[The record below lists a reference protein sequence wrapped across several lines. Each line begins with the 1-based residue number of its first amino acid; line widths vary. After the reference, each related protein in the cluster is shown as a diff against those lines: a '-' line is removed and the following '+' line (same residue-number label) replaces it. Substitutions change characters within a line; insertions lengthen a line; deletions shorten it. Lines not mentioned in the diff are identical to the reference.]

1 RIVNP
6 DANIEDNAA
15 AAAEDYISAR
25 YLSATEATWRIFA
38 KDLCSK
44 TPSVLRLNVHGP
56 QENRPQF
63 RQTQRIA
70 SNASTLIRY
79 LLRPLSYAA
88 LTYIEYFERIV
99 FRTPTASERANPAL
113 LPPGSFLE
121 RSEPGSRFLPN
132 VVSNRRSGSVV
143 ARMKW
148 VRPSHGDAFY
158 IRVILRHRPAS
169 SWLDL
174 RTTQDGQVHPTFQQ
188 AALHDGLIE
197 ADDEANLT
205 MTEAIN
211 LHTSPSD
218 LRFLFVLLINEGA
231 NAAQLWTLHSEALSR
246 DFLPLNEEFDDAPL
260 RTVLLAERSGLTAV
274 DELLRTFGLSTAAVG
289 LPSIDHPD
297 DAVEEEL
304 NFFRPRRQ
312 RLLAQSSEARS
323 HFTAQQH
330 NIRSTI
336 INTVMQAHN
345 EMMPRLHL
353 IQGRAGRG
361 KTFVVKAI
369 IDELRGHGHVL
380 AVCGAT
386 GLSAS
391 AFTRATTVHKRFS
404 IPVVDDDNDQALLR
418 STMKPNAPA
427 AAFLKNVSAIF
438 IDELWALSLP
448 VISAVDTLM
457 RELTNRDLPFGG
469 KVVIGIG
476 DPRQTAPI
484 TKDNS
489 RQSTL
494 ESSFLSSPLFPL
506 FQIHELAIPQRQ
518 TNDPNFGVWVDTIGD
533 DFNNNSVDLS
543 PMFQAVPSLDEA
555 RTFLFPPTILANPAE
570 AVTRCFLTPL
580 NKRVDEFNSFVTD
593 ALPSQLREMAA
604 HDSVRDGEE
613 MDEDD
618 IDTALL
624 AVTSTTHPGIP
635 DHTLKL
641 KVGQLC
647 SILRNLDVSN
657 GLVKHARITI
667 TALNQRTIQVRILST
682 MRTFLLPRITFVFSP
697 ARSPLTIIR
706 KQFPLRPAYA
716 STFHGCQGLT
726 LTRTVIDCTVPV
738 FTHGQR
744 YAAVSRT
751 RSRHDVRIYTP
762 EGTSPVVNNIVYRE
776 LIEI

>member
-1 RIVNP
+1 
-6 DANIEDNAA
+6 
-15 AAAEDYISAR
+15 
-25 YLSATEATWRIFA
+25 
-38 KDLCSK
+38 
-44 TPSVLRLNVHGP
+44 
-56 QENRPQF
+56 
-63 RQTQRIA
+63 
-70 SNASTLIRY
+70 
-79 LLRPLSYAA
+79 
-88 LTYIEYFERIV
+88 
-99 FRTPTASERANPAL
+99 
-113 LPPGSFLE
+113 
-121 RSEPGSRFLPN
+121 
-132 VVSNRRSGSVV
+132 
-143 ARMKW
+143 
-148 VRPSHGDAFY
+148 
-158 IRVILRHRPAS
+158 
-169 SWLDL
+169 
-174 RTTQDGQVHPTFQQ
+174 
-188 AALHDGLIE
+188 
-197 ADDEANLT
+197 
-205 MTEAIN
+205 
-211 LHTSPSD
+211 
-218 LRFLFVLLINEGA
+218 
-231 NAAQLWTLHSEALSR
+231 
-246 DFLPLNEEFDDAPL
+246 
-260 RTVLLAERSGLTAV
+260 
-274 DELLRTFGLSTAAVG
+274 
-289 LPSIDHPD
+289 
-297 DAVEEEL
+297 
-304 NFFRPRRQ
+304 
-312 RLLAQSSEARS
+312 
-323 HFTAQQH
+323 
-330 NIRSTI
+330 
-336 INTVMQAHN
+336 
-345 EMMPRLHL
+345 
-353 IQGRAGRG
+353 
-361 KTFVVKAI
+361 
-369 IDELRGHGHVL
+369 
-380 AVCGAT
+380 
-386 GLSAS
+386 
-391 AFTRATTVHKRFS
+391 
-404 IPVVDDDNDQALLR
+404 
-418 STMKPNAPA
+418 MKPNAPA